1 MPVQNHRMYQLYIAN
16 KNYSSWSL
24 RPWVLMRT
32 LEIPFEERLE
42 PFTGATTA
50 ERFRRFSPT
59 GKVPCLHDGATRVW
73 DSLAIVEHLAERHPG
88 VWPPD
93 PVARS
98 WARSAAAE
106 MHAGFGA
113 LRAICG
119 MTCGQRV
126 TLRERP
132 AALEADLT
140 RLRELWH
147 EGLRRFGGPWLAGEA
162 FSAVDAFYAPVAF
175 RLQTYGLVLD
185 PVSDAYAARLLRL
198 PAMRDWYSAALA
210 EPWRDDDHERDVAA
224 LATHIEDLR
233 NGGTP
238 A

>member
-1 MPVQNHRMYQLYIAN
+1 MYTLFITN

-32 LEIPFEERLE
+32 LGIPFEERLE
-42 PFTGATTA
+42 PLAGADSA
-50 ERFRRFSPT
+50 QRFRAFSPT
-59 GKVPCLHDGATRVW
+59 GKVPCLHDGAIRVW

-88 VWPPD
+88 IWPSD
-93 PVARS
+93 GVARS

-106 MHAGFGA
+106 MHSGFGT
-113 LRAICG
+113 LRNICS

-132 AALEADLT
+132 AALEADLV

-147 EGLRRFGGPWLAGEA
+147 EGLRRFAGPWLAGGA
-162 FSAVDAFYAPVAF
+162 FTAVDAFFAPVAF
-175 RLQTYGLVLD
+175 RLQTYGLALD
-185 PVSDAYAARLLRL
+185 PVSDAYAARLLML
-198 PAMRDWYSAALA
+198 PAMREWYAAALV
-210 EPWRDDDHERDVAA
+210 EPWRDDDHDREISAVAA
-224 LATHIEDLR
+224 HIEDLR
-233 NGGTP
+233 RRPQDAG